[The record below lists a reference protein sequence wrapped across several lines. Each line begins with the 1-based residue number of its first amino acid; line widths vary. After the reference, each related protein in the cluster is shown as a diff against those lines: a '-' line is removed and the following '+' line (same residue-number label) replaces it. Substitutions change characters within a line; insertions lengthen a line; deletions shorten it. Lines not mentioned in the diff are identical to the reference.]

1 MEEQGNPKM
10 RFIATLSLNKYA
22 VGKGYGANKK
32 QAKMTA
38 GRMALQGMVPNV
50 YQEWVLS
57 TGRKNA
63 LTRLGKNSDE
73 VNEVMERETLQM
85 VAKPQQESSS
95 SQLSSESHSDS
106 EKENLIVL

>member
-1 MEEQGNPKM
+1 MFTFSEIEEQGNPKM
-10 RFIATLSLNKYA
+10 RFIATLNLNKYA

-57 TGRKNA
+57 IGRKNA
-63 LTRLGKNSDE
+63 LMRVGKNADD
-73 VNEVMERETLQM
+73 VNEIMEKETL
-85 VAKPQQESSS
+85 
-95 SQLSSESHSDS
+95 
-106 EKENLIVL
+106 